1 VPLHQP
7 TEEQARQRGEL
18 DWQASS
24 FCGSIRSNGWACLPQ
39 PEAHLTSM
47 TSSFTKSGASSMCR
61 RLGQPFFEFRQFK
74 KGASFNM
81 EAVKQQVEAARKKF
95 HSQ

>member
-1 VPLHQP
+1 
-7 TEEQARQRGEL
+7 
-18 DWQASS
+18 
-24 FCGSIRSNGWACLPQ
+24 
-39 PEAHLTSM
+39 
-47 TSSFTKSGASSMCR
+47 
-61 RLGQPFFEFRQFK
+61 LGQPFFEFRQFK